1 MEDFDCLK
9 LKKQLCF
16 PLYSVSNL
24 IIRNYKPLLDDL
36 NLTYTQ
42 YITMMVLW
50 EKGDINEKE
59 LGKSLYLKS
68 NTLTPLLK
76 KLKDKGYIDL
86 NKDNKDARNLIIS
99 LTDDGK
105 ELKNKAKHIPSS
117 IAKGVGISIEEA
129 KYLYDILYKILEV
142 NYENL

>member
-1 MEDFDCLK
+1 MEEFDCLK
-9 LKKQLCF
+9 LKNQLCF

-24 IIRNYKPLLDDL
+24 IVRNYKPLLDKI

-59 LGKSLYLKS
+59 LCDSLFLKS
-68 NTLTPLLK
+68 NTITPLLK
-76 KLKDKGYIDL
+76 KLKDKGYVTL
-86 NKDNKDARNLIIS
+86 TKDSKDQRNLIIS
-99 LTDDGK
+99 LTKEGN
-105 ELKNKAKHIPSS
+105 ELKNKAKDIPPS
-117 IAKGVGISIEEA
+117 IAKSVGLSFEEA
-129 KYLYDILYKILEV
+129 KYLYEILYKILEA